1 MSLMVEQ
8 VLGPADGR
16 MGHVNFQQAVSLSL
30 GWVGYVDIGCLMRCV
45 WYSCLSQ

>member
-8 VLGPADGR
+8 VLDPADGSE
-16 MGHVNFQQAVSLSL
+16 FSQQAVSLSL

-45 WYSCLSQ
+45 